1 MAKSYKRTLL
11 TVLFALVPLFAGCD
25 SARDISGVTEPVT
38 PTVAAKPKL
47 AKVLTRV
54 INGTT
59 GIAVSDYVTNGKTA
73 LLQVGKY
80 QLFVPRGAVKKPTK
94 FVMVV
99 LDNEMIGV
107 RLYAFDKD
115 WQRVTQFHVPV
126 RLTLP
131 YDEADQTQVSG
142 TGKLRI
148 ANVVSDTDNTILELV
163 GVEVDTDNQTVT
175 GSLSHFSVWSLA
187 KELSMGID

>member
-25 SARDISGVTEPVT
+25 SARDIGSVTEPVT
-38 PTVAAKPKL
+38 PTVAAKPRP

-80 QLFVPRGAVKKPTK
+80 QLFVP
-94 FVMVV
+94 
-99 LDNEMIGV
+99 
-107 RLYAFDKD
+107 
-115 WQRVTQFHVPV
+115 
-126 RLTLP
+126 
-131 YDEADQTQVSG
+131 
-142 TGKLRI
+142 
-148 ANVVSDTDNTILELV
+148 
-163 GVEVDTDNQTVT
+163 
-175 GSLSHFSVWSLA
+175 
-187 KELSMGID
+187 